1 MAPSSARVSRRPQ
14 KKNATMIDINNTS
27 HRGLDEL
34 AERSDA
40 AQGQAV
46 LRKVY
51 DFLGRFVSYPCEY
64 SRTAHA
70 LWIVH
75 SHLMDIWESTPRIAF
90 LSAEPSSGK
99 TRALEVT
106 ELLVPRPVAAV
117 NVSPAYLFRKIGAE
131 EGVPTILY
139 DEIDTV
145 FGPKAKENEE
155 IRALLNAGHRK
166 GAVAGRCV
174 VHGKTVKTE
183 EIPAYSA
190 VALAGIGWLPDTILS
205 RSVIIRMRRRK
216 VGERIEPFRRRI
228 HEAAGV
234 QVRRQI
240 ELWARACADS
250 LILPEPDELPPA
262 IQDRDADVWESLI
275 AIADAAGGEWP
286 GLARKAAVALVAV
299 SKEAE
304 ASLGVLLLIHVKAVF
319 GDAEQLS
326 TDVLLHRLQE
336 IDEAPWSDLKG
347 KPLNDRGLAS
357 RLRQYGIRPQTI
369 RIDGETT
376 RRGYRRQ
383 DFLDVW
389 SRYVD
394 TPPPSSATSET
405 SETSDTTQCFRR
417 ETVSDAVSDVSDA
430 GPTTSQQNS
439 RKISPVL
446 DVSLVSDLPEH
457 RGEGRRLCVQCHG
470 DEGAPPTIHRGV
482 GYPPEGVWLHKQCER
497 FWLKEHPAAPNG
509 DRADDRWADY
519 PDFPPSLRRAARG

>member
-228 HEAAGV
+228 HEAA
-234 QVRRQI
+234 
-240 ELWARACADS
+240 
-250 LILPEPDELPPA
+250 
-262 IQDRDADVWESLI
+262 DVWESLI

-430 GPTTSQQNS
+430 GPTTSQKNS

>member
-1 MAPSSARVSRRPQ
+1 MGALRAGLPRRPE
-14 KKNATMIDINNTS
+14 KNATMMDTASN
-27 HRGLDEL
+27 RQLDEL
-34 AERSDA
+34 VRRNDA

-90 LSAEPSSGK
+90 LSAEPNSGK

-106 ELLVPRPVAAV
+106 ELLVPRPVTAV
-117 NVSPAYLFRKIGAE
+117 NVSPAYLFRKIAAE
-131 EGVPTILY
+131 EGAPTILY

-145 FGPKAKENEE
+145 FGPKARDNEE

-190 VALAGIGWLPDTILS
+190 VALAGIGWLPDTIHS

-216 VGERIEPFRRRI
+216 VGERIEPFRRRL

-234 QVRRQI
+234 KVRSQI
-240 ELWARACADS
+240 ELWARTCADS
-250 LILPEPDELPPA
+250 LTLPEPYELPPD

-286 GLARKAAVALVAV
+286 ERARKAAVALVSV

-304 ASLGVLLLIHVKAVF
+304 ASLGVLLLTHVKATF

-326 TDVLLHRLQE
+326 TDVLLHRLHE
-336 IDEAPWSDLKG
+336 IDEAPWNDLKG

-394 TPPPSSATSET
+394 PPPSPATSET
-405 SETSDTTQCFRR
+405 SETSDTIQGFRR
-417 ETVSDAVSDVSDA
+417 VIVSDAVSDVSDA
-430 GPTTSQQNS
+430 GSTTSQQNS

-519 PDFPPSLRRAARG
+519 PDIPPSLRRAARG